1 MKWALVSL
9 TVVVLAGFSF
19 ATDDDEIK
27 TDEGVLVL
35 TKGNY
40 AKALADNQFVL
51 VEFYAPWCGHCKA
64 LAPEYVKA
72 AKKLEESGSAIKLGK
87 VDATEESELAEEN
100 SVRGYP
106 TLKFYRNGK
115 AIDYSGGR
123 TGDEI
128 VSWLEKKTGPAAKTI
143 SAGDELKK
151 FIEDNQVAIV
161 GFFKSD
167 SSDAAKE
174 YLKVADGVDEYP
186 FAIVTDSSLTSE
198 NKVDGEAVVVFKK
211 FDDGRAELKKD
222 LVEETITKF
231 VKAESLPLIV
241 DFNHETAQ
249 KVFGGEI
256 KSHVLMFL
264 SKEAGNYEKY
274 LENQKENAKS
284 YKDRVLFVSINT
296 DDEDHGRIL
305 EFFGMKKDEVPAARL
320 IKLADEMA
328 KYKPTT
334 DVLSSA
340 EEMKAFVE
348 SFLEGKLK
356 QHLLSQD
363 LPEDWDKNPVKVL
376 VASNFDEV
384 ALDKEKNVLVE
395 FYAPWCG
402 HCKQLAPIYDKLGEK
417 FSSDNTVV
425 VAKMDSTIN
434 ELEHTKI
441 NSFPTIKL
449 YKKGDNTIVEYNGE
463 RTLEGLTKFL
473 ETDGSFGQAAPDQAE
488 EADEDDDSP
497 TKDEL

>member
-1 MKWALVSL
+1 LA
-9 TVVVLAGFSF
+9 VVLVAVGVVR
-19 ATDDDEIK
+19 ADEEIK
-27 TDEGVLVL
+27 TDEGVIVL

-40 AKALADNQFVL
+40 AKVLEDNQHVL

-64 LAPEYVKA
+64 LAPEYAKA

-123 TGDEI
+123 TADEI
-128 VSWLEKKTGPAAKTI
+128 VLWLEKKTGPAAKTI
-143 SAGDELKK
+143 SSAEDLKK
-151 FIEDNQVAIV
+151 FTEDGEVAVV
-161 GFFKSD
+161 GFFKSET
-167 SSDAAKE
+167 SDAAKE
-174 YLKVADGVDEYP
+174 FLKVADGVDDYP
-186 FAIVTDSSLTSE
+186 FAIVTDSSLISE
-198 NKVDGEAVVVFKK
+198 NKVDGDAVVVFKK
-211 FDDGRAELKKD
+211 FDDGRAELSKD
-222 LVEETITKF
+222 LTEENISKF
-231 VKAESLPLIV
+231 VKGESLPLIV

-264 SKEAGNYEKY
+264 SKEAGHYEKY
-274 LENQKENAKS
+274 LDSQKENAKT

-305 EFFGMKKDEVPAARL
+305 EFFGMKKEEVPAARL

-328 KYKPTT
+328 KYKPATQ
-334 DVLSSA
+334 VLDSA
-340 EEMKAFVE
+340 EDMKTWVE
-348 SFLEGKLK
+348 SFLDGKLK

-363 LPEDWDKNPVKVL
+363 LPEDWDKTPVKTL

-384 ALDKEKNVLVE
+384 ALDAEKNVLVE

-417 FSSDNTVV
+417 FASDSSVV

-449 YKKGDNTIVEYNGE
+449 YKKGDNKIIEYNGE

-473 ETDGSFGQAAPDQAE
+473 ETDGSYGQAAPDQAE